1 MTRQEVQAK
10 RIIKVLMQILV
21 WPKIFLTILENS
33 FMENLTSLNCVI
45 PTEIAFL
52 CNYKLASRYVEF

>member
-1 MTRQEVQAK
+1 MTWQKVQAK
-10 RIIKVLMQILV
+10 RIVEVLMQILA

-33 FMENLTSLNCVI
+33 FMQNLTSLNSPI

-52 CNYKLASRYVEF
+52 CNHKLA

>member
-1 MTRQEVQAK
+1 MTWQKVQAK
-10 RIIKVLMQILV
+10 RIVKVLMQILA

-33 FMENLTSLNCVI
+33 FMQNLTSLNSPI

-52 CNYKLASRYVEF
+52 CNHKLA